1 MLLELLPVNTL
12 LLILLRLVFP
22 PLMTVATLVEQY
34 KHSEDPS
41 EAPCSGY
48 VDKFVVPPSP
58 KLNANLTLLQ

>member
-1 MLLELLPVNTL
+1 
-12 LLILLRLVFP
+12 
-22 PLMTVATLVEQY
+22 MTVATLVEQY